1 VCLGASRESR
11 DFSLHVSQWFT
22 TLFAPCITGATCC
35 CVLDLLLA
43 GCDNVLFRFG
53 AAILVLLE
61 THLIV
66 MSTEEL
72 MMARHTVAVHPL
84 RVALLTAVVLFGVDR
99 VSSSSPGELI
109 TQRWC

>member
-1 VCLGASRESR
+1 
-11 DFSLHVSQWFT
+11 
-22 TLFAPCITGATCC
+22 
-35 CVLDLLLA
+35 LDLLLA

-72 MMARHTVAVHPL
+72 MMVGFFDYAGSLWPHR
-84 RVALLTAVVLFGVDR
+84 
-99 VSSSSPGELI
+99 
-109 TQRWC
+109 